1 MTILAPDG
9 VNGGRPAAR
18 RFAVGLS
25 AQSEFDQFF
34 MPRVGMRFPR
44 QLPYDK
50 WLGIGLQLAA
60 VSTSS
65 AWCLGDWLIHGED
78 AYSGRY
84 RDAIEHTALDYQ
96 TLRNYAWV
104 ARRFSLSRR
113 RDTLSFAHHA
123 EVAGLPEHEQDFWLR
138 KAEELSWSRN
148 RMRQEVRGSLAER
161 ATADGDSEAARASLG
176 ESQPGDTRDGG
187 GTGDDAASPSTG
199 TAPSFQP
206 AAVGAR
212 IQVRLSP
219 EQLESCQTA
228 AGRLGRS
235 IEEWAAFALD
245 RVAREELGVKNASIQ
260 PYVAALFRIALRQ
273 VRTGQA
279 SAGGKPTGLPLP

>member
-1 MTILAPDG
+1 VTMLAPDG
-9 VNGGRPAAR
+9 VNGARPVAR
-18 RFAVGLS
+18 RLAIGLS
-25 AQSEFDQFF
+25 AQSESDQFF

-123 EVAGLPEHEQDFWLR
+123 EVAGQPEHEQDFWLR

-148 RMRQEVRGSLAER
+148 RLRQEVRGSLAER
-161 ATADGDSEAARASLG
+161 TTADDSDAARASLG
-176 ESQPGDTRDGG
+176 ESQAGDTRDGG
-187 GTGDDAASPSTG
+187 GTGDNAASPFTG

-206 AAVGAR
+206 DAVGAR

-245 RVAREELGVKNASIQ
+245 RAAREELGRKNASIQ
-260 PYVAALFRIALRQ
+260 PYVAALFRIALRE
-273 VRTGQA
+273 
-279 SAGGKPTGLPLP
+279 

>member
-1 MTILAPDG
+1 VAMLAPNG
-9 VNGGRPAAR
+9 VNGTRPAAR
-18 RFAVGLS
+18 RFAIGLS

-123 EVAGLPEHEQDFWLR
+123 EVAGLPEHEQEFWLR

-148 RMRQEVRGSLAER
+148 RLRQEVRGSLAER
-161 ATADGDSEAARASLG
+161 AAADDAEAARASLG
-176 ESQPGDTRDGG
+176 EPD
-187 GTGDDAASPSTG
+187 
-199 TAPSFQP
+199 
-206 AAVGAR
+206 AVGAR

-245 RVAREELGVKNASIQ
+245 RVAREELGDASIQ
-260 PYVAALFRIALRQ
+260 PYVAALLRACFGSDKDGHASGRI
-273 VRTGQA
+273 RTGQA
-279 SAGGKPTGLPLP
+279 SPGGKPTGLPLP